1 MSLSEGKVENR
12 ILLWTLMDSREAWIY
27 CITMFFAF
35 WITLAIASYFSF
47 RYGGDTALFFYLLA
61 GFFLGASE
69 VMYWVQRGLK
79 SKANTSLNIQG
90 RVE

>member
-1 MSLSEGKVENR
+1 MSLSEGKVENK

-27 CITMFFAF
+27 CIVMFVAF
-35 WITLAIASYFSF
+35 WITLAIASYFTS
-47 RYGGDTALFFYLLA
+47 RYGGDTTGFFYVLA

-79 SKANTSLNIQG
+79 NKANTSLSIQG
-90 RVE
+90 RAE